1 MRYIVFEVQNN
12 ADGSATFPSDPREK
26 VFDDKDKAESEYH
39 RILQYAAISSAPLKG
54 CMLLTSTGELLRS
67 EFYEHPIPE
76 PEPEEETAEN

>member
-12 ADGSATFPSDPREK
+12 ADGTVTFPSDPREK

-39 RILQYAAISSAPLKG
+39 RILQYAAVSTSPLKG

-67 EFYEHPIPE
+67 EFYEHSTE
-76 PEPEEETAEN
+76 A